1 MTPDTY
7 HKYPDLR
14 QCTYLRRNQW
24 KKTELRGGDPTEN
37 EVMDIVGRTFTSS
50 RILLFHRHGRHLL
63 DAHVPGWL
71 RRKYRDYEYIGRY
84 IVALKPE
91 IGRVAKR
98 ALLDDPTLFEKR
110 YIPKHLHALANEMS
124 AIMFDNTYDSA
135 APILPNNVRDSAQWS
150 DESSDE
156 EEDEEDG
163 GEDSPAIGFYIV
175 EGTACVASIELLL
188 ADTDNLVGKIY
199 ARTHKDRQKLDLYS
213 LAIAATVIYTTHF
226 PFVFSNGHARPSKL
240 DQLYSQAVVVPSMWV
255 LRPYRWVFPTERQ
268 FAKKQNDTYEAY
280 QQYYDYMGGKGVN
293 ITLDLDQHNVEAAG
307 KVLRDLCAKKK
318 FCHTLPRLKSRER
331 MAGGKHSSKG
341 VHVRNSRPRR
351 SRIRRHLNP
360 LHSPRRRGSRSSSR
374 RGSRSSSSR
383 RFAGS
388 TSAGRHAKKSDGRR
402 RRVVKYA
409 RQNRVVFRRQSS

>member
-63 DAHVPGWL
+63 NAHVPGWF

-213 LAIAATVIYTTHF
+213 LAIAATIIYTTHF
-226 PFVFSNGHARPSKL
+226 PFVFSNGQARPSKL

-280 QQYYDYMGGKGVN
+280 QQYYDYMRKGQGVN

-318 FCHTLPRLKSRER
+318 FCHTLPRLKSRVR
-331 MAGGKHSSKG
+331 MAGGKHGSKG

-360 LHSPRRRGSRSSSR
+360 PHSPRRRGSRSSN
-374 RGSRSSSSR
+374 R

-388 TSAGRHAKKSDGRR
+388 ASDGRHAKKSDGRR
-402 RRVVKYA
+402 RRRRGFTYA
-409 RQNRVVFRRQSS
+409 RQSRVLFRCQGS